1 MSTTEI
7 NINTAARTRPSSRSS
22 KRRALPLRWLAW
34 VDGVVSRHFQNVTTA
49 LVQIWAN
56 KARAML
62 TTLGMIIAVT
72 STITVVSSVQGFGNY
87 VTDMLRGFGT
97 NLMFVVPHRPTG
109 FEGRRMGRVFL
120 DVDDVRAVVARCDKV
135 RRISPL
141 IFGGATLE

>member
-7 NINTAARTRPSSRSS
+7 NISTPARTSPSSRSS
-22 KRRALPLRWLAW
+22 KRPALPLRWLAW
-34 VDGVVSRHFQNVTTA
+34 VDAVVSRHVQNVITA

-97 NLMFVVPHRPTG
+97 NLMFVVPTALPVLKAGAWVVSFWTLMTCAPSSRAATRYDG
-109 FEGRRMGRVFL
+109 SRR
-120 DVDDVRAVVARCDKV
+120 
-135 RRISPL
+135 
-141 IFGGATLE
+141 